1 MQPAHFSISANSTF
15 IDLFLKVG
23 DELPR
28 YSHVLNTLE
37 GMALV
42 TDDLA
47 ARQHEFERIISSLT
61 STLADY
67 QTLCDEI
74 TRLRDVYS
82 QLQITMSPPVAKP
95 PSHAA

>member
-1 MQPAHFSISANSTF
+1 MYSSLFNRTF
-15 IDLFLKVG
+15 IDLFLKIG

-28 YSHVLNTLE
+28 YSHVLSTLDSMHLISE
-37 GMALV
+37 N
-42 TDDLA
+42 LA
-47 ARQHEFERIISSLT
+47 ARQHEFERIITSLT
-61 STLADY
+61 GTIADY

-82 QLQITMSPPVAKP
+82 PLQ